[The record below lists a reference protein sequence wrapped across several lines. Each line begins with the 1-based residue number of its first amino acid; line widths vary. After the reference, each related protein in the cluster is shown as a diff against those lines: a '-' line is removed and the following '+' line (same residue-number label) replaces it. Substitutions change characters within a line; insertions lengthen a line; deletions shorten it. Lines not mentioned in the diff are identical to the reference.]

1 MKREV
6 QGSTLITYNR
16 LTQNLFFYSHTGN
29 TEFTESKRFALAT
42 MRCVITRMATQALR
56 A

>member
-16 LTQNLFFYSHTGN
+16 LTQNLFFYSH